1 MRHICRSE
9 SGRPQQ
15 IKSFE
20 KLSGKPDLR
29 DRGRSVSRRYVIIIR
44 PGIFVSFHIQRS
56 RNRCRNGTYRNN
68 VVLFCGR
75 TFHGLHHQRIKR
87 HRQKPCSDDHSNNG
101 VMCVPCNMGI
111 YDICLFSHYTVIVFI
126 VYIFVVNNGNGRDY
140 IFYKQLQEDY
150 ILIYVM
156 NYVMIRKN
164 LPDRSVHNACI

>member
-1 MRHICRSE
+1 
-9 SGRPQQ
+9 
-15 IKSFE
+15 
-20 KLSGKPDLR
+20 
-29 DRGRSVSRRYVIIIR
+29 
-44 PGIFVSFHIQRS
+44 
-56 RNRCRNGTYRNN
+56 
-68 VVLFCGR
+68 
-75 TFHGLHHQRIKR
+75 
-87 HRQKPCSDDHSNNG
+87 
-101 VMCVPCNMGI
+101 MCVPCNMGI